1 MVALAALI
9 PGWEAIV
16 FAVVL
21 VVAGTVGRAE
31 DARRWHRLEA
41 GRVSAGDNAR
51 MWAGT
56 PWYLLRSLVA
66 AIFALIPA
74 VLVSS
79 IVWVIGTRALG
90 QDDSSPTILK
100 DWHQYHRSGM
110 VLYIM
115 IALLALIA
123 WLVPWGA
130 PTRRGGARLVEVVL
144 GDGGG
149 PVIATA
155 VLFAVASGLVILHM
169 MGVLHPA
176 WLAPFFFSSEG

>member
-1 MVALAALI
+1 ML
-9 PGWEAIV
+9 
-16 FAVVL
+16 VL
-21 VVAGTVGRAE
+21 VVAETVGRAE
-31 DARRWHRLEA
+31 DARRWRRLEN

-51 MWAGT
+51 MWAGM

-66 AIFALIPA
+66 SIFAFLPAALIA
-74 VLVSS
+74 ATVFT
-79 IVWVIGTRALG
+79 IGAMAIGTEDG
-90 QDDSSPTILK
+90 NPTILK
-100 DWHQYHRSGM
+100 EWHYYHRSGV
-110 VLYIM
+110 VLFVAIS
-115 IALLALIA
+115 LLVLIT

-155 VLFAVASGLVILHM
+155 VLFAVASGLVILHV

-176 WLAPFFFSSEG
+176 WLAPFFFSEG